1 MLTKYSTEFKTNV
14 VKAYLEQ
21 KSKDPELSVSSFLKC
36 YDPNLNLKSVYNW
49 ISSYKIVAGQ
59 SLSMSE
65 NEIQNKFG
73 TQANEMTLQQKY
85 AIVKE
90 TSGMNEEEKGAY
102 CREHGIYA
110 SDLQRW
116 DEECN
121 LALANTLFAQ
131 SNGADT
137 KQLKS
142 EIKELKQQ
150 VTSLQRDCN
159 KKDKEIDR
167 KDKAL
172 ATYAA
177 KVITLKNFHQLFKE
191 PEED

>member
-90 TSGMNEEEKGAY
+90 TSGMNEEEKGA
-102 CREHGIYA
+102 
-110 SDLQRW
+110 
-116 DEECN
+116 
-121 LALANTLFAQ
+121 
-131 SNGADT
+131 
-137 KQLKS
+137 
-142 EIKELKQQ
+142 
-150 VTSLQRDCN
+150 
-159 KKDKEIDR
+159 
-167 KDKAL
+167 
-172 ATYAA
+172 
-177 KVITLKNFHQLFKE
+177 
-191 PEED
+191 